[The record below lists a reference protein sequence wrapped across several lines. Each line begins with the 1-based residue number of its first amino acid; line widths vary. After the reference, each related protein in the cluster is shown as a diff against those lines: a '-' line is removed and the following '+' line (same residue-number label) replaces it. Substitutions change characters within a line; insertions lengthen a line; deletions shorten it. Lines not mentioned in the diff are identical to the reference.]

1 MDSLKTRIY
10 ESHVGM
16 AQEFGRVS
24 SYRDFADLILDRIKL
39 AGYNVIQ
46 LMAI

>member
-1 MDSLKTRIY
+1 
-10 ESHVGM
+10 M
-16 AQEFGRVS
+16 AQEFERVS
-24 SYRDFADLILDRIKL
+24 SYRDFALYNLDRIKD